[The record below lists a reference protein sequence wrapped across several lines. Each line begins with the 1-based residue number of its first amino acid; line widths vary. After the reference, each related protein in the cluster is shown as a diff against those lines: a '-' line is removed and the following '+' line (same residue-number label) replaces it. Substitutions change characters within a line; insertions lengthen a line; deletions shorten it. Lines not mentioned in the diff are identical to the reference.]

1 MHCQLAW
8 RNIWR
13 NPRRTAVILTAIVIG
28 VWTMLMVT
36 ALMRGVSN
44 GMIKNAVST
53 LTGEIQIHAQGY
65 RSDPVIEHSMTDIT
79 RVENTLADVLPGKA
93 VYAFR
98 IRVNAIASNARHSG
112 GLTLVGMV
120 PETESQ
126 VSFIGPAAMRAGRYL
141 DETDQN
147 GILIGAA
154 TAEKFDTEV
163 GKKLVLMSQD
173 TADEMASRAFRITGI
188 YTAEM
193 SSTEKQFAFVH
204 MDTAREMLK
213 LPDGISEV
221 SIRLPDD
228 ENLDRTASDLRA
240 SLGDGFAVHTWRE
253 ILSAIT
259 AYLALFDGF
268 MMLWYVVTFIAM
280 GFGIINTTLMSVF
293 ERMREFGVLKALG
306 MKPWWIVRGVLTES
320 VFLLLLGTAAG
331 DLLTIVTVGVLAATG
346 IDLSSL
352 AAGAE
357 FAGMSRIIY
366 PSLTVN
372 DVGMANLVVCLLGV
386 VVCTY
391 PAVKAAR
398 FTPVEAMAHT

>member
-13 NPRRTAVILTAIVIG
+13 NPRRTAVILTAIIIG

-44 GMIKNAVST
+44 GMVKNAVST

-65 RSDPVIEHSMTDIT
+65 RSDPVIEHSMTDIQT
-79 RVENTLADVLPGKA
+79 VENTLTDVLPEKA

-112 GLTLVGMV
+112 GLTLVGIV
-120 PETESQ
+120 PDTESQ
-126 VSFIGPAAMRAGRYL
+126 VSFIGPEAMRAGRYL
-141 DETDQN
+141 DETDKN
-147 GILIGAA
+147 GILIGEA
-154 TAEKFDTEV
+154 TANKFDTEV

-204 MDTAREMLK
+204 MDTARDMLK

-221 SIRLPDD
+221 CILLPDG
-228 ENLDRTASDLRA
+228 ENLDRTASELRA
-240 SLGDGFAVHTWRE
+240 SLGEGFAVHTWRE

-259 AYLALFDGF
+259 AYLELFDGF

-320 VFLLLLGTAAG
+320 VFLLLLGSAAG
-331 DLLTIVTVGVLAATG
+331 DLLSIVTVGVLAATG

-357 FAGMSRIIY
+357 FAGLSRIIY
-366 PSLTVN
+366 PSLTVT

-386 VVCTY
+386 VVCVY

>member
-1 MHCQLAW
+1 MHSQLAW

-13 NPRRTAVILTAIVIG
+13 NPRRTAVILTAIIIG

-44 GMIKNAVST
+44 GMVRNAVST
-53 LTGEIQIHAQGY
+53 LTGEIQIHAKGY
-65 RSDPVIEHSMTDIT
+65 RSDPVIEHSMTDMEKVKESLST
-79 RVENTLADVLPGKA
+79 VLPGKA
-93 VYAFR
+93 AYAFR

-112 GLTLVGMV
+112 GLTLVGID

-126 VSFIGPAAMRAGRYL
+126 VSFIGPKAMRTGRYL
-141 DETDQN
+141 GEDTRN
-147 GILIGAA
+147 GILIGEAA
-154 TAEKFDTEV
+154 AKKFDTEV
-163 GKKLVLMSQD
+163 GKKLVLMSRD
-173 TADEMASRAFRITGI
+173 TAGDTASRAFQITGI
-188 YTAEM
+188 FTAEM
-193 SSTEKQFAFVH
+193 AATEKQFAFVH
-204 MDTAREMLK
+204 IKTARDMLK
-213 LPDGISEV
+213 LADGISEV
-221 SIRLPDD
+221 CILLPEG
-228 ENLDRTASDLRA
+228 ENLEQTAAELGA
-240 SLGDGFAVHTWRE
+240 SLGDGFEVHTWKQ

-259 AYLALFDGF
+259 AYLELFDGF

-280 GFGIINTTLMSVF
+280 GFGIVNTTLMSVF

-320 VFLLLLGTAAG
+320 AFLLLLGTAAG
-331 DLLTIVTVGVLAATG
+331 DLLSIVAVAVLAATG

-366 PSLTVN
+366 PSLTMS
-372 DVGMANLVVCLLGV
+372 DVGMANLVVCLLGLLV
-386 VVCTY
+386 STY

>member
-13 NPRRTAVILTAIVIG
+13 NPRRTAVILTAIIIG

-44 GMIKNAVST
+44 GMVKNAVST
-53 LTGEIQIHAQGY
+53 LTGEIQIHARGY
-65 RSDPVIEHSMTDIT
+65 RSDPVIEHSMTDIQT
-79 RVENTLADVLPGKA
+79 VENTLTDVLPGNA

-112 GLTLVGMV
+112 GLTLVGIV

-126 VSFIGPAAMRAGRYL
+126 VSFIGPEAMRAGRYL
-141 DETDQN
+141 EETDKN
-147 GILIGAA
+147 GILIGEA
-154 TAEKFDTEV
+154 TADKFDTEV

-204 MDTAREMLK
+204 MDTARDMLK

-221 SIRLPDD
+221 CIRLPDG

-240 SLGDGFAVHTWRE
+240 SLGEGFAVHTWRE

-320 VFLLLLGTAAG
+320 VFLLLLGSAAG
-331 DLLTIVTVGVLAATG
+331 DLLSIVTVGVLAATG

-357 FAGMSRIIY
+357 FAGLSRIIY

-386 VVCTY
+386 LVCVY